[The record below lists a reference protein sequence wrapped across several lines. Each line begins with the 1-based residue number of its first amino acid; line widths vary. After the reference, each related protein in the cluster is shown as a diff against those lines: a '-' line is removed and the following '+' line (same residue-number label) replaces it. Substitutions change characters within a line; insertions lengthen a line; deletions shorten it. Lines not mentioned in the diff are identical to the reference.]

1 MDLFQLE
8 VFVAVAREGSFSRA
22 AEKLFRTQPAVSQAI
37 RKLEN
42 ELGEPLFDRSSRDGN
57 LTDAG
62 HVLHEYAHKLLNLRT
77 EASAALLDLRDVR
90 SGRLSLAANEY
101 TTLYLL
107 PVLAE
112 FRRLY
117 PMVKAT
123 VQRSFASRIP
133 RGIIEHTVEL
143 GVTSFNPEDPLLRSI
158 VVYRDELALVVYPRH
173 PLASAKQVSIRDLGV
188 ESFVAHN
195 VPSPFRLKV
204 IEAFKRH
211 RTTLNMDTEL
221 PTIEAIKKFVISENG
236 VALLPALSVEN
247 EVQRGE
253 LVPVAVA
260 DLRLE
265 RKLRIVYRR
274 NASLSHAGRAFLK
287 IAEALA
293 AQQKGRYMYQP
304 ER

>member
-22 AEKLFRTQPAVSQAI
+22 AEKLYRTQPAVSQAI
-37 RKLEN
+37 RKLET

-62 HVLHEYAHKLLNLRT
+62 RVLHEYAQKLLNLRT
-77 EASAALLDLRDVR
+77 EAAAALLDLRDVR

-107 PVLAE
+107 PVLAD

-117 PMVKAT
+117 PQVKAT
-123 VQRSFASRIP
+123 VNRSFASRIP
-133 RGIIEHTVEL
+133 QGIVEHNVEL
-143 GVTSFNPEDPLLRSI
+143 GVISYNPDDPLLRSI

-173 PLASAKQVSIRDLGV
+173 PLASSKQVNVRDLGV

-195 VPSPFRLKV
+195 VASPFRGKV
-204 IEAFKRH
+204 IEAFRRY
-211 RTTLNMDTEL
+211 RTSLNMDTEL
-221 PTIEAIKKFVISENG
+221 PTIEAIKKFVISGNG
-236 VALLPALSVEN
+236 VALLPALAVED
-247 EVQRGE
+247 ELQRGE
-253 LVPVAVA
+253 LVRVAVR
-260 DLRLE
+260 DLKLE

-274 NASLSHAGRAFLK
+274 NAQLSHAGRAFLK
-287 IAEALA
+287 IAEAMA
-293 AQQKGRYMYQP
+293 EERKGRYMYQP